1 MAPMSGISDRP
12 IARPAP
18 TDLGDREVPRDG
30 DALDRV
36 RVALLVTG
44 SIASFKA
51 PLVARALRRQGASVT
66 AFASREALRY
76 VTIDTLSWS
85 CDAPAVVELSAE
97 SEHLS
102 DDAPFDVYLCAPC
115 TYNTIG
121 KVASGVADGVVT
133 AALASALG
141 RMQRG
146 RAVVLLSP
154 CMHGSMHT
162 SILERNL
169 RMLEELGVR
178 IVPPRDA
185 YGKHNLPEEAVLVR
199 EVIEAVSRRGPDA
212 SAAIAARRTV
222 EPRHGSNES

>member
-1 MAPMSGISDRP
+1 MSNAPEHAFPRP
-12 IARPAP
+12 TPS
-18 TDLGDREVPRDG
+18 DLGDREVPRDG
-30 DALDRV
+30 HALDGA

-44 SIASFKA
+44 SIASFKV
-51 PLVARALRRQGASVT
+51 PLVARALRRQGASVV

-76 VTIDTLSWS
+76 VTVDALAWS
-85 CDAPAVVELSAE
+85 CAAPAVTELTAE

-102 DDAPFDVYLCAPC
+102 DDAPFDVYLCAPA

-121 KVASGVADGVVT
+121 KAAAGVADGVVT

-146 RAVVLLSP
+146 RAEVLMAP

-169 RMLEELGVR
+169 GVLAEMGAR

-185 YGKHNLPEEAVLVR
+185 YGKHNLPDEAALVT
-199 EVIEAVSRRGPDA
+199 AVVQAWSARSSADRGAALRRAKSP
-212 SAAIAARRTV
+212 
-222 EPRHGSNES
+222 